1 MAIWSGWL
9 ATALIVIA
17 GLVPLVVRL
26 RGGKRASPAS
36 RPMRTHVLIG
46 LTTGTVAFVHTLVVV
61 PALGAPGAVGGG
73 MLALGAAGA
82 AFFLLVAH
90 TGLGFQLRRPK
101 LRDRARKRR
110 AHLTTALL
118 IVVAVTIHVVA
129 LLRASH

>member
-9 ATALIVIA
+9 ATALIVLA
-17 GLVPLVVRL
+17 GLFPLYVRL
-26 RGGKRASPAS
+26 RQGKRAAPES
-36 RPMRTHVLIG
+36 RPMRTHVLVG
-46 LTTGTVAFVHTLVVV
+46 LATGSIAFFHTLLVV

-101 LRDRARKRR
+101 LRDRAKKRR

-118 IVVAVTIHVVA
+118 IVAAVTVHIVA
-129 LLRASH
+129 LLQGGN

>member
-17 GLVPLVVRL
+17 GLVPLGVRL
-26 RGGKRASPAS
+26 RSGKRAGPESQ
-36 RPMRTHVLIG
+36 PMRAHVLIG
-46 LTTGTVAFVHTLVVV
+46 LTTGTVAFVHTLLVV
-61 PALGAPGAVGGG
+61 PVLGAPGAVGGG

-101 LRDRARKRR
+101 LRDRAKKRR

-118 IVVAVTIHVVA
+118 IVAAVGIHIVA
-129 LLRASH
+129 LLQAEH

>member
-1 MAIWSGWL
+1 
-9 ATALIVIA
+9 
-17 GLVPLVVRL
+17 
-26 RGGKRASPAS
+26 
-36 RPMRTHVLIG
+36 MRTHVLVG

-101 LRDRARKRR
+101 LRDRAKKRR

-118 IVVAVTIHVVA
+118 IVVAVSVHVIA
-129 LLRASH
+129 LLQAEH

>member
-17 GLVPLVVRL
+17 GLVPLAVRI
-26 RGGKRASPAS
+26 RQGKRAGPESP
-36 RPMRTHVLIG
+36 PMRLHVVVG
-46 LTTGTVAFVHTLVVV
+46 LTTGSVAFFHTLLVV

-90 TGLGFQLRRPK
+90 TGLGFQLKRPK

-118 IVVAVTIHVVA
+118 IVAAVGIHIVA
-129 LLRASH
+129 LLQAEH

>member
-26 RGGKRASPAS
+26 RHGKRAAPESQ
-36 RPMRTHVLIG
+36 PMRTHVLVG

-101 LRDRARKRR
+101 LRDRAKKRR

-118 IVVAVTIHVVA
+118 IVVAVSVHVIA
-129 LLRASH
+129 LLQAEH

>member
-17 GLVPLVVRL
+17 GLVPLAARL
-26 RGGKRASPAS
+26 RLGKRATPAS
-36 RPMRTHVLIG
+36 RPMRAHVIVG
-46 LTTGTVAFVHTLVVV
+46 LTTGTVAFVHTLLVV

-101 LRDRARKRR
+101 LRDRAKKRR

-118 IVVAVTIHVVA
+118 IVAAVSIHVVA
-129 LLRASH
+129 LMRGQR

>member
-17 GLVPLVVRL
+17 ALVPLGVRL
-26 RGGKRASPAS
+26 RLGKRAPPES
-36 RPMRTHVLIG
+36 RPMRTHVIIG
-46 LTTGTVAFVHTLVVV
+46 LATGSVAFLHTLLVV

-101 LRDRARKRR
+101 LRDRLKKRR

-118 IVVAVTIHVVA
+118 IVAAVSIHIVA
-129 LLRASH
+129 LLRGQH

>member
-9 ATALIVIA
+9 ATLLIVIA
-17 GLVPLVVRL
+17 GLVPLAVRI
-26 RGGKRASPAS
+26 RSGKRAPPES
-36 RPMRTHVLIG
+36 RPMRTHVIVG
-46 LTTGTVAFVHTLVVV
+46 LATGSVAFFHTLLVV

-101 LRDRARKRR
+101 LRERAKKRR

-118 IVVAVTIHVVA
+118 IVAAVSIHIIA
-129 LLRASH
+129 LFRGQH

>member
-26 RGGKRASPAS
+26 RYGKRVPPESP
-36 RPMRTHVLIG
+36 PMRTHVLLG
-46 LTTGTVAFVHTLVVV
+46 LTTGTVAFVHTLLVV

-101 LRDRARKRR
+101 LRQRAKKRR

-118 IVVAVTIHVVA
+118 IVAAVSIHVIA
-129 LLRASH
+129 LLQAEH